1 MSYILDALK
10 KADSERER
18 GAVPGIHA
26 QQVPHM
32 AVAARPAGNLKLVL
46 WLIVSLLTVIVAAL
60 VWRMGGNSQSPPVQ
74 VAVAPLPS
82 PIRPAETG
90 APAPVTPPSGTPA
103 TEPNAASP
111 VATPAKAEPP
121 SKAEAVAKPGVK
133 EKMAMPAP
141 AIKGASAAAGA
152 LKAET
157 KVAAKAG
164 APKAAASAA
173 DTTTAE
179 TRVYA
184 LAELPDDV
192 QRDLP
197 KLTISGGT
205 YSANPAQRLLIVN
218 NQVFLEGSQPVPGLT
233 VEQIRQ
239 NAAVLSFRG
248 YRYRVAY

>member
-46 WLIVSLLTVIVAAL
+46 WLIVGLLTVILGAL
-60 VWRMGGNSQSPPVQ
+60 AWRTPPVQ
-74 VAVAPLPS
+74 VATAPLPL
-82 PIRPAETG
+82 PLPLPVRPAESV
-90 APAPVTPPSGTPA
+90 APAP
-103 TEPNAASP
+103 TEP
-111 VATPAKAEPP
+111 VATPSKPEPLPKVEPVVKPGPKEKPALPAPGAKGTTAGTGMPKAETKPAAKAAAP
-121 SKAEAVAKPGVK
+121 KA
-133 EKMAMPAP
+133 
-141 AIKGASAAAGA
+141 GASAAETRST
-152 LKAET
+152 ET
-157 KVAAKAG
+157 KIYAM
-164 APKAAASAA
+164 A
-173 DTTTAE
+173 D
-179 TRVYA
+179 
-184 LAELPDDV
+184 LPDDV

-205 YSANPAQRLLIVN
+205 YSSNPAQRLLIVN
-218 NQVFLEGSQPVPGLT
+218 NQVFLEGSQPVPGVM

>member
-32 AVAARPAGNLKLVL
+32 AVVARPAGNLKLVL
-46 WLIVSLLTVIVAAL
+46 WLIVGLLTVILGAL
-60 VWRMGGNSQSPPVQ
+60 AWRMSTTAQTPPVQ
-74 VAVAPLPS
+74 VATAPLPL
-82 PIRPAETG
+82 PVRPAESV
-90 APAPVTPPSGTPA
+90 APPPA
-103 TEPNAASP
+103 EP
-111 VATPAKAEPP
+111 VATPSRPEPLPKVEPVVKPGPKEKPALPVPGAKGTTAGTGMPKAETKPAAKAAAP
-121 SKAEAVAKPGVK
+121 KA
-133 EKMAMPAP
+133 
-141 AIKGASAAAGA
+141 GASAAETSST
-152 LKAET
+152 ET
-157 KVAAKAG
+157 KI
-164 APKAAASAA
+164 
-173 DTTTAE
+173 
-179 TRVYA
+179 YA
-184 LAELPDDV
+184 MAELPDDV

-205 YSANPAQRLLIVN
+205 YSSNPAQRLLIVN
-218 NQVFLEGSQPVPGLT
+218 NQVFLEGSQPAPGVT

>member
-18 GAVPGIHA
+18 GAVPGLHA

-32 AVAARPAGNLKLVL
+32 AVAAKPAGNLKLVL
-46 WLIVSLLTVIVAAL
+46 WLIVGLLSILVAAL
-60 VWRMGGNSQSPPVQ
+60 VWRMGTTTQAPPVQ
-74 VAVAPLPS
+74 ISV
-82 PIRPAETG
+82 
-90 APAPVTPPSGTPA
+90 APAPVAQPSAMPAATPTVV
-103 TEPNAASP
+103 SP
-111 VATPAKAEPP
+111 VATPSNPEPLP
-121 SKAEAVAKPGVK
+121 KTEPAAKPGAK
-133 EKMAMPAP
+133 EKMAVPAP
-141 AIKGASAAAGA
+141 ATRGASAASGSP
-152 LKAET
+152 KAET
-157 KVAAKAG
+157 KVAAKA
-164 APKAAASAA
+164 AIPKAGASAA
-173 DTTTAE
+173 NTATAE
-179 TRVYA
+179 TRVYT

-205 YSANPAQRLLIVN
+205 YSSNPAQRLLIVN
-218 NQVFLEGSQPVPGLT
+218 NQVFLEGSQPAPGVS

>member
-46 WLIVSLLTVIVAAL
+46 WLIVGLLTVILGAL
-60 VWRMGGNSQSPPVQ
+60 AWRMSTTAQTPSVQ
-74 VAVAPLPS
+74 VATAPLPL
-82 PIRPAETG
+82 PLPLPVRPAESV
-90 APAPVTPPSGTPA
+90 APAPAEPVVTPSRP
-103 TEPNAASP
+103 EPLP
-111 VATPAKAEPP
+111 KAEPVP
-121 SKAEAVAKPGVK
+121 GPKEKPALPVTGAKGTTAGTGMPKAETKPAAKAAASKA
-133 EKMAMPAP
+133 
-141 AIKGASAAAGA
+141 GASAAETSST
-152 LKAET
+152 ET
-157 KVAAKAG
+157 KIYAM
-164 APKAAASAA
+164 A
-173 DTTTAE
+173 D
-179 TRVYA
+179 
-184 LAELPDDV
+184 LPDDI

-205 YSANPAQRLLIVN
+205 YSSNPAQRLLIVN
-218 NQVFLEGSQPVPGLT
+218 NQVFLEGSQPASGVM

-248 YRYRVAY
+248 YRYRIAY

>member
-32 AVAARPAGNLKLVL
+32 AVATRPAGNLKLVL
-46 WLIVSLLTVIVAAL
+46 WLIVGLLTILVAAL
-60 VWRMGGNSQSPPVQ
+60 VWRMGFTPPAPPVQ
-74 VAVAPLPS
+74 IATAPP
-82 PIRPAETG
+82 
-90 APAPVTPPSGTPA
+90 PAPMAPMAQPSAVPAATPA
-103 TEPNAASP
+103 AAASP
-111 VATPAKAEPP
+111 VAAPSKPEPLPKAEPVMKP
-121 SKAEAVAKPGVK
+121 GTKEKVAAPATPAAATKVEPKVVAK
-133 EKMAMPAP
+133 A
-141 AIKGASAAAGA
+141 AIPKAVASAAG
-152 LKAET
+152 
-157 KVAAKAG
+157 
-164 APKAAASAA
+164 KAA
-173 DTTTAE
+173 DE
-179 TRVYA
+179 PRVY
-184 LAELPDDV
+184 LVSELPDDV

-205 YSANPAQRLLIVN
+205 YSSNPAQRLLIVN
-218 NQVFLEGSQPVPGLT
+218 NQVFLEGSHPAPEMT

>member
-46 WLIVSLLTVIVAAL
+46 WLIVGLLTVILGAL
-60 VWRMGGNSQSPPVQ
+60 AWRMSTTAQTPPVQ
-74 VAVAPLPS
+74 VATAPLPL
-82 PIRPAETG
+82 PVPVRPSESV
-90 APAPVTPPSGTPA
+90 APAPA
-103 TEPNAASP
+103 EP
-111 VATPAKAEPP
+111 VATPSKPEPLSKVEPVVKTGPKEKPALSAPVAKGTTAGTGMPKAETKPAAKAAAP
-121 SKAEAVAKPGVK
+121 KA
-133 EKMAMPAP
+133 
-141 AIKGASAAAGA
+141 GASAAETSST
-152 LKAET
+152 ET
-157 KVAAKAG
+157 KIYAM
-164 APKAAASAA
+164 A
-173 DTTTAE
+173 D
-179 TRVYA
+179 
-184 LAELPDDV
+184 LPDDV

-205 YSANPAQRLLIVN
+205 YSSNPAQRLLIVN
-218 NQVFLEGSQPVPGLT
+218 NQVFLEGSQPASGVM

-248 YRYRVAY
+248 YRYRIAY

>member
-46 WLIVSLLTVIVAAL
+46 WLIVGLLTVIVAAL
-60 VWRMGGNSQSPPVQ
+60 VWRMSPTAQTPPVQ
-74 VAVAPLPS
+74 VAATPLPS

-90 APAPVTPPSGTPA
+90 APTPVAQPPAVPA
-103 TEPNAASP
+103 TTPNAASP
-111 VATPAKAEPP
+111 VATPAKTEPP
-121 SKAEAVAKPGVK
+121 SKAEPAAKPGAK
-133 EKMAMPAP
+133 EKMAMSAP
-141 AIKGASAAAGA
+141 AAKGASVAAGA
-152 LKAET
+152 PKAET

-164 APKAAASAA
+164 APKAGASAA

-179 TRVYA
+179 TRVYT
-184 LAELPDDV
+184 LPELPDDV